1 VGGKMKTALVGLE
14 NLNWGMPSMPGHDFQ
29 AVHDEFR
36 PKVLGY
42 LRGLLSEIEA
52 EDAVQEVFEKISRTL
67 DSFRGE
73 SSISTWIFRIAT
85 NTALDRIRSNPLRTI
100 AVDVQELDRIESPS
114 PSVEKSAIKREMSSC
129 IRGVI
134 KQLPEDYSTV
144 IMLSELEGFTE
155 SEIADILG
163 ISIQNA
169 KIRLHRARVKLRAEL
184 EKFCTFYRGDDN
196 EFACDLKESFRDFR
210 KQIK

>member
-1 VGGKMKTALVGLE
+1 MKTALVGLE
-14 NLNWGMPSMPGHDFQ
+14 NLEWGRPPMPDYDFQ

-42 LRGLLSEIEA
+42 LRGLLGEHEA
-52 EDAVQEVFEKISRTL
+52 EDAAQEVFEKISRTL
-67 DSFRGE
+67 GSFRGD
-73 SSISTWIFRIAT
+73 SKLSTWVFRIAT
-85 NTALDRIRSNPLRTI
+85 NTAIDRIRANPLRTI
-100 AVDVQELDRIESPS
+100 ATDVRELDMTESPS
-114 PSVEKSAIKREMSSC
+114 PSVEKSTIKREMNSC

-134 KQLPEDYSTV
+134 KQLREDYSTV
-144 IMLSELEGFTE
+144 IMLSDIEGFTD
-155 SEIADILG
+155 SEIADIIG
-163 ISIQNA
+163 ISIQAA
-169 KIRLHRARVKLRAEL
+169 KIRLHRARAKLRAEL